1 MPLRSLAF
9 LVYFC
14 GSSGAAL
21 AFPMVGVVCY
31 IVLYHVYPQNT
42 WWGPYLNFLGIRYSF
57 VCGLCLIV
65 GTTLNL
71 NRLRFGRQ
79 FFHPLEW
86 MCLAV
91 LFSIVLSTAMGA
103 SWTERSVEFLDK
115 MAKVFL
121 FTFMLSHVVVT
132 RRRLW
137 QLTVLLTMLAL
148 YLGHE
153 AKIAPPGAFMNNRL
167 DGIGGPDFR
176 ESAGLAIHLFALMPF
191 VAIVLLQKKLWL
203 KGLAFF
209 AAGYSMNAILL
220 CRARSA
226 FVAGIVAGVV
236 AIWYVPRQ
244 YRRWIILALILGA
257 IGGFI
262 LSDEWFW
269 ERMMTITSSGEER
282 EGSAAIRLG
291 IWRGAWEMFKEH
303 PWGIGVGYFR
313 YRIGNYVD
321 DPFLAG
327 RDAHNSFVICATE
340 LGFLGL
346 AFYVGALTIAW
357 CTLSRLSK
365 RIRTQL
371 PDPGL
376 FELLVLAAR
385 LALIVYVISGLFV
398 SRFYTEGA
406 WWFIVLPVC
415 LKRAVENEIHE
426 EVQQEVKIQKLIPG
440 LMAHQNGPVRG
451 SL

>member
-1 MPLRSLAF
+1 MPLRSIAF

-14 GSSGAAL
+14 GSSAATL
-21 AFPMVGVVCY
+21 AFPMVGVICY

-42 WWGPYLNFLGIRYSF
+42 WWGPYLDFLGIRYSF
-57 VCGLCLIV
+57 VCGLCLII

-79 FFHPLEW
+79 LFHPIEW
-86 MCLAV
+86 MCLA
-91 LFSIVLSTAMGA
+91 LLLCMLLSTAMG
-103 SWTERSVEFLDK
+103 SPWTARTEEFIDK

-121 FTFMLSHVVVT
+121 FTIMLSHVVVT
-132 RRRLW
+132 RQRMW
-137 QLTVLLTMLAL
+137 QLTVILTLLAL

-153 AKIAPPGAFMNNRL
+153 AKIAPPSAFRNNRL

-176 ESAGLAIHLFALMPF
+176 ESAGLAIHLFALLPF
-191 VAIVLLQKKLWL
+191 VAIVFHQKKLWL
-203 KGLAFF
+203 KGLAFL

-226 FVAGIVAGVV
+226 FVAGIVAGVI
-236 AIWYVPRQ
+236 AIWYAPRRH
-244 YRRWIILALILGA
+244 RRWVIVVLVLAALGG
-257 IGGFI
+257 II

-269 ERMMTITSSGEER
+269 ERMITIFSSGEDR

-291 IWRGAWEMFKEH
+291 IWRGALQMFKDH
-303 PWGIGVGYFR
+303 PWGIGIGHFR
-313 YRIGNYVD
+313 DRIGDYVS

-346 AFYVGALTIAW
+346 TAYLGALAFAW
-357 CTLSRLSK
+357 GTLSRLNK
-365 RIRTQL
+365 RIRARL
-371 PDPGL
+371 PNPDL
-376 FELLVLAAR
+376 FELLVFANR
-385 LALIVYVISGLFV
+385 LALLVYTISGLFV

-415 LKRAVENEIHE
+415 LQRAVENEIRE
-426 EVQQEVKIQKLIPG
+426 EARQEVKIRQLVPDLVVQQGG
-440 LMAHQNGPVRG
+440 LLGGQA
-451 SL
+451 